1 MKTLVILLL
10 VLCSLT
16 KCTNSIIISDAD
28 NGSDTVTQTISGTA
42 SQTVT
47 CNIIEGDQA
56 NSIYG
61 VWKLVE
67 KQSGG
72 ITGIGDGFVKAENGY
87 TITIKPD
94 GTFSST
100 EYTIN
105 YPNCTTGTATMT
117 TDLLT
122 LKYECSD
129 FTSAAVYNYTF
140 VDRKLELK
148 PRRSP
153 LGGICIDFCGERLCK
168 QALIN

>member
-1 MKTLVILLL
+1 MKKPYLLL
-10 VLCSLT
+10 AIVPFFVGCNKDTST
-16 KCTNSIIISDAD
+16 ASDDAI
-28 NGSDTVTQTISGTA
+28 VICAAISG
-42 SQTVT
+42 
-47 CNIIEGDQA
+47 DKA

-61 VWKLVE
+61 IWKLVE
-67 KQSGG
+67 RHSGALG
-72 ITGIGDGFVKAENGY
+72 GFTKDGFIKAENGY
-87 TITIKPD
+87 TITIKPN

-129 FTSAAVYNYTF
+129 LTSTAVYSYTF
-140 VDRKLELK
+140 IDRKLELQ

-153 LGGICIDFCGERLCK
+153 SGGTCFDFCGERLCK
-168 QALIN
+168 QALID